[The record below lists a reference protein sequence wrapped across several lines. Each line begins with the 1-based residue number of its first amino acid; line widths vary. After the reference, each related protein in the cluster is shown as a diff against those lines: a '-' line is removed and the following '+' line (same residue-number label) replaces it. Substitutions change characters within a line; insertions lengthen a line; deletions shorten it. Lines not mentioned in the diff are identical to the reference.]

1 MGGRDRRAGSLTER
15 SRINVQRRLKE
26 VMTRTARAAPTLA
39 RRLESSIKTGTYCSY
54 RPLS

>member
-26 VMTRTARAAPTLA
+26 VMTRTARTAPTLA

-54 RPLS
+54 RPPS